1 MPKMSVLSKKGVK
14 RATNPWLWNHSS
26 EKLGKPLILT
36 TICTLSLVCIVN
48 KTLKPN
54 RNFKMSIIFQK
65 RALSAQNR
73 VQKVLIMSPQKRQK
87 RHMLSSKSYT
97 QTSFQRCLFEN
108 ILAIYIKCTKTY
120 YKHNTNFCCTVI
132 IIKNNLK
139 YQNSC
144 YVIGSSE
151 SVSWVLMI
159 LQHSHCLDCLDYY
172 IVFFAFTEIAS
183 FHFVYP
189 ADAYCISSTFA
200 TLARKW
206 KISGFVPPST
216 IFGT

>member
-14 RATNPWLWNHSS
+14 RATNSWLWNHSS

-36 TICTLSLVCIVN
+36 TICTLSLVSIVN
-48 KTLKPN
+48 KSLKPN

-108 ILAIYIKCTKTY
+108 ILAIYFKCTKTY

-144 YVIGSSE
+144 YVTGSSE

-159 LQHSHCLDCLDYY
+159 L
-172 IVFFAFTEIAS
+172 
-183 FHFVYP
+183 
-189 ADAYCISSTFA
+189 
-200 TLARKW
+200 
-206 KISGFVPPST
+206 
-216 IFGT
+216 